1 MSAETIAAKWH
12 DLLTSSRPVDHAQAE
27 AAVSAA
33 YRAAGI
39 AEPQHFL
46 WCASPLEASWA
57 ALAIIGKTDG
67 YNHATLEDVQRSKA
81 GKAGLAAI
89 TATIAERLGLAE
101 GAVEGFF
108 GKPFYRAEGSGPIT
122 KALHASIADVW
133 MARAEAGDDYLAIH
147 KQGPFKP
154 LHDLDEALHFE
165 GYKFIK
171 GRQTGSLLT
180 DAMEKPG
187 PKALSLLAK
196 RSAHHRLYGTSLAYT
211 DIAVDEALAE
221 ASKFQPTELQRA
233 MWAAYEACGM
243 WWPCERGIIFA
254 ERPVASELTADGPKM
269 EWSDGFSVGGKPAAK
284 PVATPPSQPPIKA
297 ATKAAGGALL
307 DRYLGGEHEKVWQEL
322 EALGEDALSG
332 PQAADALAVAE
343 ETMRRIEANV
353 RTIADRLHKLGYRF
367 VDPGAEGGFFGL
379 RKPKAHQPHV
389 PPAPDASDK
398 VAELEELAGGSIP
411 LSLRAFFTI
420 VGEINFNGSHPR
432 LAPADSS
439 ITPDPLMVYSVDD
452 AIAMIESM
460 DRDEDEPAMFEFA
473 PDALHKANVSGSG
486 PYYIDLPSEG
496 ADAKVHDA
504 PFKGTFVQYLR
515 DAILN
520 WGGFP
525 GWSEAPEG
533 PSEIGELRAG
543 LAPF

>member
-12 DLLTSSRPVDHAQAE
+12 DLLTTSRPVDHAQAE

-39 AEPQHFL
+39 APPRHFL
-46 WCASPLEASWA
+46 WCVSPCEASWA

-67 YNHATLEDVQRSKA
+67 YNHATLEDVQRSKT
-81 GKAGLAAI
+81 GKAGLVAI
-89 TATIAERLGLAE
+89 TAVIAERLGIAE
-101 GAVEGFF
+101 SAAEGFF
-108 GKPFYRAEGSGPIT
+108 GKPFYRAEGASPVT

-180 DAMEKPG
+180 DAMGKPG
-187 PKALSLLAK
+187 PQAVSLLAK

-221 ASKFQPTELQRA
+221 AGKFEATDLQRA
-233 MWAAYEACGM
+233 MWAAYETCGM
-243 WWPCERGIIFA
+243 WWPCERGVIFA
-254 ERPVASELTADGPKM
+254 ERPVASELAPDGPKM
-269 EWSDGFSVGGKPAAK
+269 AWSDGFNIGGATMARPAASAETRAK
-284 PVATPPSQPPIKA
+284 TPASPKA
-297 ATKAAGGALL
+297 SGGPYL
-307 DRYLGGEHEKVWQEL
+307 DRYLAGEHEQVWKDL
-322 EALGEDALSG
+322 VALGEDALTS
-332 PQAADALAVAE
+332 ADACAVAE
-343 ETMRRIEANV
+343 ETMRRVAKNIGI
-353 RTIADRLHKLGYRF
+353 IADRLRKLEYRF
-367 VDPGAEGGFFGL
+367 VEPGASGGFFGL
-379 RKPKAHQPHV
+379 RKPKTHQPHV
-389 PPAPDASDK
+389 PPAVDASKK
-398 VAELEELAGGSIP
+398 VAELEELVGGSIP
-411 LSLRAFFTI
+411 ISLRAFFTV
-420 VGEINFNGSHPR
+420 VGEINLNGSHPS
-432 LAPADSS
+432 LALADSGVA
-439 ITPDPLMVYSVDD
+439 PDPLMVYSVDG

-496 ADAKVHDA
+496 TDAKVRDA

-515 DAILN
+515 DAILT

-525 GWSEAPEG
+525 GWSEARQV
-533 PSEIGELRAG
+533 PSEIRELREG
-543 LAPF
+543 LEPF